1 MLVDNTGQSVQQDH
15 HFTWNLLLSPHM
27 KSAPLSASAA
37 KKHSS
42 WGASDPSSSLLH
54 EIICVMMRERELIT
68 RQPSKGKNNDSETP
82 RSQFTRQVVSPAAA
96 AEEEEV
102 GDCHL
107 VIICLLNADALDQ
120 RGCKTWTALYL
131 PCTHTR
137 LHSHTH
143 SPLYQ
148 KIVKTF
154 VWRFKCVVQILR
166 WLVGPYLAAVYLK
179 SITLCN
185 TNIILTKGWFK
196 TR

>member
-15 HFTWNLLLSPHM
+15 DFTWNLLLSPHM

-54 EIICVMMRERELIT
+54 EIICVMMRERWEKESLL
-68 RQPSKGKNNDSETP
+68 QDSHQKGKMMIAKLLDLSS
-82 RSQFTRQVVSPAAA
+82 RVRWSPQQQQKK
-96 AEEEEV
+96 EKKW
-102 GDCHL
+102 GL

-120 RGCKTWTALYL
+120 RGCKTRTALYL
-131 PCTHTR
+131 PCTHTK

-143 SPLYQ
+143 SPSYQ

-154 VWRFKCVVQILR
+154 VWRFNVVQFLR

-179 SITLCN
+179 IITMCN
-185 TNIILTKGWFK
+185 RNTILTKGWFT